1 MKVVVLYL
9 ESALFK
15 CFVYLNN
22 LFFSQLLVI
31 SR

>member
-22 LFFSQLLVI
+22 LFFLNCLG
-31 SR
+31 